1 MKKNQ
6 VFGHYRSYVWKKT
19 LRVMK
24 LTTIILFW
32 GVFSVAAEGFCQGNS
47 ISIRMENSSLKEV
60 FQELKANSTY
70 TFVYSE
76 NAIKEIEVD
85 QIQVEDASLEQ
96 ILEAC
101 LKDTG
106 LDYYIDNQVVVI
118 REKAP
123 EVIQKQQEKKRELKG
138 LVTDAGGHTLPGV
151 SVVVKGTTLGVAT
164 NIDGHYSIKIPEGG
178 CVLIFSFVGMIAQ
191 EIEITD
197 QVLQN
202 VSLVADKSQ
211 LSEVVVTGYQTISR
225 ERASGSFVTIDAEE
239 LQLRISE
246 NLSKS
251 IEGLAPGLV
260 TYGNE
265 LRVRGVNKLS
275 RPSTGNDS
283 GVESDYRPL
292 IVIDGFATSSLS
304 LDDINPADVESI
316 NVLKDAAAASI
327 YGSRSANG
335 VIIVTTK
342 KGKKGKAQFSASV
355 DYRYEGKPDF
365 GYYDY
370 ASSSEVIDMEM
381 EYLANYEEYQNDKI
395 GRITELRNG
404 GFTPSPALALMYAAE
419 MGEITQAEA
428 NAGIDKL
435 RKNNYHNDFK
445 KFILQPKKQTQVNF
459 NVSQGTDYSNM
470 FLSFNYVKWKGDVDN
485 NSSDQLRMNINN
497 QLNFLDN
504 KVKLTYGINA
514 IYKESKNTSVNAW
527 GYSNKLPYE
536 SFVDDFGNA
545 STFLRADVGADDQ
558 QFIDDHEGL
567 FSLDFNLLDELK
579 LNKNE
584 STSLNLR
591 TNLGLNVKLAKW
603 LNYDMK
609 FSYEK
614 TYDETEYF
622 DYQESESMRRTFN
635 KTAQI
640 EDDGSVSFAIP
651 VGDTYENNKS
661 HSNEYLFRNQINFN
675 NVFAEDHHVTFLAG
689 NEIQQIKSK
698 ADKYKLFGYD
708 AELDSHI
715 PVDAK
720 ALVNGYS
727 SSQFGNY
734 SDQVTYLKHAK
745 RRFASFY
752 SNLGYSFQNKY
763 NFTASI
769 RYDLSNLF
777 GQSAEYLYRPLWSVG
792 ASWNLT
798 EESFINLEWLN
809 RLKLRATYGI
819 NGNIPTTETAHLVAF
834 YGNSRLTNQTTG
846 RIYNPA
852 NPNLRWERTS
862 TKNIGVDFS
871 VLNNRLSG
879 SFDYYKRFSD
889 DLISNTKL
897 DPTYGF
903 EYMYLNNGEME
914 NRGVEIALSGLI
926 IKQKYFSWQA
936 ALSFSH
942 NKNEVVDVDITPN
955 SYKDYLTSNPMFEVG
970 NSYYSIY
977 GYKYAGLN
985 AEGQPMV
992 YNAEGEAVYE
1002 DLQDLDA
1009 IKELGVKQPVY
1020 SGSLRNS
1027 FSYKG
1032 FSLSALMI
1040 FHGGHLMSAWKSP
1053 SRAYGNF
1060 GEGAS
1065 GQYYKEITKRWRKP
1079 GDELITDVPRSTFEA
1094 DRGDGFRGR
1103 LWNYADRNFVDAS
1116 FIKLRNLSLS
1126 YNLPEKYLSKIG
1138 AKSVAFSFQVDNA
1151 WYWAANN
1158 QGKDPEG
1165 LTTASY
1171 MFGLNVKF

>member
-1 MKKNQ
+1 MKKNLKWWCLSPAI
-6 VFGHYRSYVWKKT
+6 RKT
-19 LRVMK
+19 LLIMK
-24 LTTIILFW
+24 LSLILFFA
-32 GVFSVAAEGFCQGNS
+32 FSLQLSASVLLGQQV
-47 ISIRMENSSLKEV
+47 SIRTGEASLKSVLE
-60 FQELKANSTY
+60 ELKEQTGTY
-70 TFVYSE
+70 FMYNE
-76 NAIKEIEVD
+76 KD
-85 QIQVEDASLEQ
+85 MDASILVDLDMQSVSLE
-96 ILEAC
+96 E
-101 LKDTG
+101 T
-106 LDYYIDNQVVVI
+106 LDEICKQAPFTYEIIEDFVVFTK
-118 REKAP
+118 KAP
-123 EVIQKQQEKKRELKG
+123 VKAKEEVKQEKKEIKG
-138 LVTDAGGHTLPGV
+138 VVTDADGNTLPGV
-151 SVVVKGTTLGVAT
+151 SVVVKGTTIGVAT
-164 NIDGHYSIKIPEGG
+164 NFDGNYSIEIPKEGG
-178 CVLIFSFVGMIAQ
+178 VLIFSFVGMVSN
-191 EIEITD
+191 EIEIKD
-197 QVLQN
+197 QILQN
-202 VSLVADKSQ
+202 VTLIADKSQ

-275 RPSTGNDS
+275 RPNSGNDS
-283 GVESDYRPL
+283 GSESDYRPL
-292 IVIDGFATSSLS
+292 IVIDGFATNSLT
-304 LDDINPADVESI
+304 LDDINPADVESV

-342 KGKKGKAQFSASV
+342 KGKKGKAQFNASV

-365 GYYDY
+365 DYYDY
-370 ASSSEVIDMEM
+370 ASSSDVIDMEM
-381 EYLANYEEYQNDKI
+381 EYLANYEDYQNDKV
-395 GRITELRNG
+395 GRITEMRNG

-419 MGEITQAEA
+419 MGEITQGEA

-435 RKNNYHNDFK
+435 RNNNYHDDFK

-459 NVSQGTDYSNM
+459 NVSQGTDNSNM
-470 FLSFNYVKWKGDVDN
+470 FLSFNYVKWNGDVDN
-485 NSSDQLRMNINN
+485 NSSDQLRLNINN

-504 KVKLTYGINA
+504 KVKFTYGINA
-514 IYKESKNTSVNAW
+514 IYKESKNTSTSAW

-536 SFVDDFGNA
+536 SFVDDNGNGT
-545 STFLRADVGADDQ
+545 TFLRADVGADDQ

-567 FSLDFNLLDELK
+567 YSLDFNLLDELK
-579 LNKNE
+579 LNKSE
-584 STSLNLR
+584 STSLNIR

-614 TYDETEYF
+614 SYDEDEYF
-622 DYQESESMRRTFN
+622 DYQESQSMRRTFN
-635 KTAQI
+635 KTSQI

-651 VGDTYENNKS
+651 IGDTYENHKS
-661 HSNEYLFRNQINFN
+661 QSNEYLFRNQINFN
-675 NVFAEDHHVTFLAG
+675 HIFVEDHNLTFLAG

-698 ADKYKLFGYD
+698 SDKYKLFGYD

-720 ALVNGYS
+720 ALANGYS

-734 SDQVTYLKHAK
+734 SDQVTYLKHNK

-792 ASWNLT
+792 TSWNLT
-798 EESFINLEWLN
+798 EESFIDLPWLN

-819 NGNIPTTETAHLVAF
+819 NGNIPTTETAHLVAY
-834 YGNSRLTNQTTG
+834 YGNSRLTGQTTG
-846 RIYNPA
+846 RINNPA

-862 TKNIGVDFS
+862 TKNIGVDFA

-879 SFDYYKRFSD
+879 SVDYYNRFSD
-889 DLISNTKL
+889 DLISYTKL
-897 DPTYGF
+897 DPSYGF
-903 EYMYLNNGEME
+903 GYMYLNNGEME
-914 NRGVEIALSGLI
+914 NKGFEVALNGQI
-926 IKQKYFSWQA
+926 IKQKDFSWNA

-942 NKNEVVDVDITPN
+942 NKNEVLDVDITPT
-955 SYKDYLTSNPMFEVG
+955 SYNDYLTPNPMFEVG

-985 AEGQPMV
+985 NEGQPTV

-1020 SGSLRNS
+1020 SGSFRNS
-1027 FSYKG
+1027 LSYKG
-1032 FSLSALMI
+1032 FTLSALMI

-1053 SRAYGNF
+1053 SMAYGNY
-1060 GEGAS
+1060 GEGAK
-1065 GQYYKEITKRWRKP
+1065 GQYHKEITKRWRNP
-1079 GDELITDVPRSTFEA
+1079 GDELITDVPRNTFEA

-1103 LWNYADRNFVDAS
+1103 LWGYADRNFVDAS
-1116 FIKLRNLSLS
+1116 FVKLRNLSLS
-1126 YNLPEKYLSKIG
+1126 YNLPEKYLSKVG

-1151 WYWAANN
+1151 WYWAAND
-1158 QGKDPEG
+1158 QGRDPEG

-1171 MFGLNVKF
+1171 MLGLNVKF